1 MSAADPADG
10 MNAED
15 MAYRA
20 RALAQAHPLTTVAK
34 RYLDRAVEDQSR
46 SQPLPEIGR
55 WAGAALL
62 TGYCV
67 RRVEEEEL
75 GLRPGDDV
83 IAVADLDEL
92 DETAARIAGEL
103 RDSGSAAVSR
113 VTLGHETD
121 QQAAR
126 VVAALDRV
134 VSSEVSRRLDNWR
147 DSVDEKAWAELED
160 YICWWV
166 VRGYALRAAE
176 IGSRR
181 PVPR

>member
-1 MSAADPADG
+1 MSGTDAEDG
-10 MNAED
+10 MGAED

-20 RALAQAHPLTTVAK
+20 RALAQAHPLTPIAK
-34 RYLDRAVEDQSR
+34 RYLDRAVEDQAR
-46 SQPLPEIGR
+46 AQPLPEIGR

-75 GLRPGDDV
+75 GLRPEDDGTS
-83 IAVADLDEL
+83 AGLDEL
-92 DETAARIAGEL
+92 DEAAARIAGDL
-103 RDSGSAAVSR
+103 RDSGAAVVSR
-113 VTLGHETD
+113 STLGHDSD
-121 QQAAR
+121 QQSER
-126 VVAALDRV
+126 VIAALDRV
-134 VSSEVSRRLDNWR
+134 VASEVSRRLDNWR
-147 DSVDEKAWAELED
+147 DSVDEKAWIELED

-176 IGSRR
+176 IGLRR